1 MSTSTSH
8 TNSEITL
15 TYKYLLTF
23 STLSAVFFCWLY
35 VTKPTIVS
43 AIPAGSRENA
53 GQEPDAAVP
62 QSSSKVSAPEQ
73 NSFAKLSSGGLPGDT
88 PANSGLSQTS
98 AAEKGSNIPLPKSDS
113 TEDLVGFEETNDR
126 VQHVITAQ
134 SNASSERI
142 IIQVP
147 VIYKTRGLRFGPE
160 QANEAQ
166 RVLRAL
172 KIYQS
177 QIRKLHQD
185 GKNIQLAWDSL
196 LMSAQ
201 PIDALRADSPSLP
214 QKSSSHPSM
223 LSENS
228 ASTIKLS
235 E

>member
-1 MSTSTSH
+1 MPTPSTQTTSD
-8 TNSEITL
+8 ITL

-35 VTKPTIVS
+35 VTKPTVITH
-43 AIPAGSRENA
+43 ATAEA
-53 GQEPDAAVP
+53 QEGPSV
-62 QSSSKVSAPEQ
+62 QSDLADTASKHETMTTS
-73 NSFAKLSSGGLPGDT
+73 NSFANLANSKLPGEV
-88 PANSGLSQTS
+88 SSS
-98 AAEKGSNIPLPKSDS
+98 AAPAQISAVNKNSNIPLPVSDS
-113 TEDLVGFEETNDR
+113 TKDLVGFEETNDR

-134 SNASSERI
+134 SNNSSERI
-142 IIQVP
+142 ILEVP
-147 VIYKTRGLRFGPE
+147 VIYKTRALRFGPE
-160 QANEAQ
+160 QAHEAS

-177 QIRKLHQD
+177 QIKKLHQD

-201 PIDALRADSPSLP
+201 PVAALRADSPSLP

-223 LSENS
+223 LPENS

-235 E
+235 N

>member
-1 MSTSTSH
+1 MSTPSSQSS
-8 TNSEITL
+8 SEITL

-35 VTKPTIVS
+35 VTKPTIVT
-43 AIPAGSRENA
+43 A
-53 GQEPDAAVP
+53 
-62 QSSSKVSAPEQ
+62 SKVESEDSSATLSNSSDTTEKVQPDPAL
-73 NSFAKLSSGGLPGDT
+73 NSFAKLNNTGLPGDT
-88 PANSGLSQTS
+88 SNSETLSPIS
-98 AAEKGSNIPLPKSDS
+98 AATKGSNIPLPQSDS
-113 TEDLVGFEETNDR
+113 TKSLVGFEETNDR

-134 SNASSERI
+134 SNSSSERI
-142 IIQVP
+142 ILEVP

-177 QIRKLHQD
+177 QIKKLHQD
-185 GKNIQLAWDSL
+185 GKNIQVAWDSL

-201 PIDALRADSPSLP
+201 PVEALRADSPSLP
-214 QKSSSHPSM
+214 QKSSTHPSM
-223 LSENS
+223 LSGNS

-235 E
+235 N

>member
-1 MSTSTSH
+1 MSTPSSPTS
-8 TNSEITL
+8 SEITL

-35 VTKPTIVS
+35 VTKPTVIS
-43 AIPAGSRENA
+43 PTRTDTEENA
-53 GQEPDAAVP
+53 TDLFD
-62 QSSSKVSAPEQ
+62 SSITTQKPNPVATE
-73 NSFAKLSSGGLPGDT
+73 NSFSSLNNTGLPGEST
-88 PANSGLSQTS
+88 NSTNQSQAS
-98 AAEKGSNIPLPKSDS
+98 AANKDSNIPLPLSDS
-113 TEDLVGFEETNDR
+113 TKNLVGFEETNDR

-134 SNASSERI
+134 RNSSSERI
-142 IIQVP
+142 ILEVP

-177 QIRKLHQD
+177 QIKKLHQD

-201 PIDALRADSPSLP
+201 PVASLRADSPSLP
-214 QKSSSHPSM
+214 QKSSTHPSM
-223 LSENS
+223 LSGNS

-235 E
+235 N

>member
-43 AIPAGSRENA
+43 AIPSGSIDSAE
-53 GQEPDAAVP
+53 QEPDSAVS
-62 QSSSKVSAPEQ
+62 QSTTPSAPEK

-88 PANSGLSQTS
+88 PANSELSQTS
-98 AAEKGSNIPLPKSDS
+98 AAEKGSNIPLPKSQS
-113 TEDLVGFEETNDR
+113 TEGLVDFEETNHR
-126 VQHVITAQ
+126 IQHVITAQ
-134 SNASSERI
+134 SNALSERI

-177 QIRKLHQD
+177 QINKLHQD

-201 PIDALRADSPSLP
+201 PVAALRADSPSLP

>member
-1 MSTSTSH
+1 MPTPSSQS
-8 TNSEITL
+8 NSEITL

-35 VTKPTIVS
+35 VTKPTVVS
-43 AIPAGSRENA
+43 TTDADAQQNTAEQPTDSDSTEKS
-53 GQEPDAAVP
+53 EPVAT
-62 QSSSKVSAPEQ
+62 Q
-73 NSFAKLSSGGLPGDT
+73 NSFANLSNAGLPGET
-88 PANSGLSQTS
+88 THSESQPSNS
-98 AAEKGSNIPLPKSDS
+98 AASKDSNIPLPTSDS
-113 TEDLVGFEETNDR
+113 TKDLVGFEETNDR

-134 SNASSERI
+134 SNSSSERI
-142 IIQVP
+142 ILEVP

-172 KIYQS
+172 KIYQT
-177 QIRKLHQD
+177 QIKKLHQD
-185 GKNIQLAWDSL
+185 GQNIQLAWDSL

-201 PIDALRADSPSLP
+201 PVEALRADSPSLP

-235 E
+235 NE

>member
-1 MSTSTSH
+1 MPTPSSQSS
-8 TNSEITL
+8 SEITL

-35 VTKPTIVS
+35 VTKPTIVT
-43 AIPAGSRENA
+43 A
-53 GQEPDAAVP
+53 
-62 QSSSKVSAPEQ
+62 SKVAAEESVSTQSNASGSKEKAPPAPTL
-73 NSFAKLSSGGLPGDT
+73 NSFAKLNNSGLPGDT
-88 PANSGLSQTS
+88 AKSETLSPMS
-98 AAEKGSNIPLPKSDS
+98 AANRDSNIPLPLSDS
-113 TEDLVGFEETNDR
+113 TKDLVGFEETNDR

-134 SNASSERI
+134 SNSSSERI
-142 IIQVP
+142 ILEVP

-177 QIRKLHQD
+177 QIKKLHQD

-201 PIDALRADSPSLP
+201 PVAALRADSPSLP
-214 QKSSSHPSM
+214 QKSSTHPSM
-223 LSENS
+223 LSGNS

-235 E
+235 N

>member
-1 MSTSTSH
+1 M
-8 TNSEITL
+8 
-15 TYKYLLTF
+15 
-23 STLSAVFFCWLY
+23 
-35 VTKPTIVS
+35 S
-43 AIPAGSRENA
+43 AIPDGSGENA
-53 GQEPDAAVP
+53 RQDPDAAAP
-62 QSSSKVSAPEQ
+62 QASKPSVPEQ
-73 NSFAKLSSGGLPGDT
+73 NSFAKLNSGGLPGDT
-88 PANSGLSQTS
+88 PVSSGLSQTS
-98 AAEKGSNIPLPKSDS
+98 AAEKSSNIPLPKSDS
-113 TEDLVGFEETNDR
+113 TEGLVGFEETNDR
-126 VQHVITAQ
+126 IQHVITAQ
-134 SNASSERI
+134 SNSSSERI

-177 QIRKLHQD
+177 QIKKLHQD
-185 GKNIQLAWDSL
+185 GENIQLAWDSL

-201 PIDALRADSPSLP
+201 PIAALRADSPSLP

-235 E
+235 K